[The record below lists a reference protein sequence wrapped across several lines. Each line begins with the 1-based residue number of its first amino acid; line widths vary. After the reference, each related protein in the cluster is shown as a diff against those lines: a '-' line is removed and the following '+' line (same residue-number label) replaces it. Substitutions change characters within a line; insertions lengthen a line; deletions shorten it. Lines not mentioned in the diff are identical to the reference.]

1 MIVSLFSVFWVIRDG
16 TPQAILEALRD
27 ETLNDP
33 RDRIELAQSH
43 AFYRPS
49 LLGQP

>member
-1 MIVSLFSVFWVIRDG
+1 MDLIIYVYICFREKDPG
-16 TPQAILEALRD
+16 AILEALRD

-33 RDRIELAQSH
+33 RERIEIAQSH
-43 AFYRPS
+43 AFYKPS